1 MSKRK
6 RSRKVATVATEWSDV
21 EEAFFAAAPPDEPA
35 PAPEALRFDDLRS
48 DPSEAPVRTPAP
60 AWFSRLTAELRRL
73 VASGRAGSERLAVW
87 VVLAT
92 LLVLVG
98 LSAAVFH

>member
-6 RSRKVATVATEWSDV
+6 SSRKVATVAADWSDL
-21 EEAFFAAAPPDEPA
+21 EETFFAAAPPDDPA
-35 PAPEALRFDDLRS
+35 PPAEASRFDDLMGPPSRRS
-48 DPSEAPVRTPAP
+48 PLPPWLGRALAEA
-60 AWFSRLTAELRRL
+60 RRL
-73 VASGRAGSERLAVW
+73 LDTDLRLW

-98 LSAAVFH
+98 VSAAVFH

>member
-6 RSRKVATVATEWSDV
+6 SSRKVATVAPEWSDL
-21 EEAFFAAAPPDEPA
+21 EETFFAAAPPDDPEPA
-35 PAPEALRFDDLRS
+35 LKAVDDFDELMGAPPRRAS
-48 DPSEAPVRTPAP
+48 PIPP
-60 AWFSRLTAELRRL
+60 WLRRAL
-73 VASGRAGSERLAVW
+73 AEARRLLDTDFRLW

-98 LSAAVFH
+98 VSAAVFH

>member
-6 RSRKVATVATEWSDV
+6 RSRKVATVATAWSDV
-21 EEAFFAAAPPDEPA
+21 EEAFFAAAPPDDPA
-35 PAPEALRFDDLRS
+35 PGPEPLRFDDLVAE
-48 DPSEAPVRTPAP
+48 PSKSEVGTPVP
-60 AWFSRLTAELRRL
+60 AWWSRLTAELRRL
-73 VASGRAGSERLAVW
+73 VATGRAGSERLAVW

>member
-6 RSRKVATVATEWSDV
+6 SSRKVATVAPAWSDL
-21 EEAFFAAAPPDEPA
+21 EEAFFAAAPPDDPEPA
-35 PAPEALRFDDLRS
+35 PEDLRFDDLSS
-48 DPSEAPVRTPAP
+48 DPPARRSIPPWLQRAVAEAGRVLDPARWP
-60 AWFSRLTAELRRL
+60 
-73 VASGRAGSERLAVW
+73 VW

-98 LSAAVFH
+98 VSAAVFH

>member
-1 MSKRK
+1 M
-6 RSRKVATVATEWSDV
+6 
-21 EEAFFAAAPPDEPA
+21 PP
-35 PAPEALRFDDLRS
+35 
-48 DPSEAPVRTPAP
+48 
-60 AWFSRLTAELRRL
+60 WLRRAL
-73 VASGRAGSERLAVW
+73 GEARRLLDTDFRLW

>member
-6 RSRKVATVATEWSDV
+6 SSRKVTTVAPNWSDL
-21 EEAFFAAAPPDEPA
+21 EEAFFAAAPPDGPEPA
-35 PAPEALRFDDLRS
+35 PEDLRFDDLS
-48 DPSEAPVRTPAP
+48 GDPPAGQAIPRWFQRAMAEAGRVFDPARWP
-60 AWFSRLTAELRRL
+60 
-73 VASGRAGSERLAVW
+73 VW

-98 LSAAVFH
+98 VSAAVFH